1 MYYSVMR
8 ETLMARETI
17 TFRTDPERRA
27 ALDRLAGLMERDRT
41 YVLNAAIDAYLDLFD
56 WQKRRIAAGL
66 EAAERG
72 DFAGE
77 AEVAGVFHRARA
89 RAAKGKAG

>member
-1 MYYSVMR
+1 MS
-8 ETLMARETI
+8 RETI

-66 EAAERG
+66 DAARRG
-72 DFAGE
+72 DFADE
-77 AEVAGVFHRARA
+77 AEVAAVFDSARA
-89 RAAKGKAG
+89 RAAKGKPE